1 MGSSFAGRMLLISSV
16 IFSLTNFWISAFRL
30 PKQCIKEIDS
40 LCAAFLWSGPVLNT
54 QKARVAWKDCCKPK
68 DEDGLGLTSISEAN
82 NVSCLK
88 LVWRILSAAD
98 LLWVRW
104 ITSYLIRKGSFW
116 SVKASSS
123 LGSWMWKKNS
133 KILRYCSSV
142 CKG

>member
-1 MGSSFAGRMLLISSV
+1 MLFV
-16 IFSLTNFWISAFRL
+16 IRNKTRTPLENLEPVVTEDIRKVEKKL

-98 LLWVRW
+98 SLWVRW
-104 ITSYLIRKGSFW
+104 ITRYLIRKRFFLVG
-116 SVKASSS
+116 
-123 LGSWMWKKNS
+123 
-133 KILRYCSSV
+133 
-142 CKG
+142 